1 MNKQTI
7 QQAEAR
13 RSKLMTRL
21 VRTVNELSE
30 LDRKLKKMRS
40 GKLKVPPP
48 PGVRVKIESN
58 PNGICADTF
67 GDLVPSFG
75 PQ

>member
-7 QQAEAR
+7 AQVEVR
-13 RSKLMTRL
+13 RVLLLRRL
-21 VRTVNELSE
+21 RRTVNELCE
-30 LDRKLKKMRS
+30 LETKLKKMRT

-48 PGVRVKIESN
+48 PGVRVKIQSN
-58 PNGICADTF
+58 PNGITADTF

-75 PQ
+75 PR